1 MAIDIEELYRKY
13 GPMVLR
19 RCRQLL
25 QDEDRALDAMQDTF
39 VRLLKHRERLVDAG
53 LSSLLY
59 RTATNI
65 CLNLLRG
72 EKRRPRTGGEDAL
85 LAIASLDDHVER
97 SAAGAFLE
105 RLFGGERE
113 STRTI
118 AVLHYVDN
126 LTLEETAAQVGL
138 SVSGV
143 RKRLRA
149 LRKKGL
155 ALEGE
160 GWR

>member
-1 MAIDIEELYRKY
+1 MAIDVEALYRKY

-25 QDEDRALDAMQDTF
+25 GDEEKALDAMQETF
-39 VRLLKHRERLVDAG
+39 VRLLRSRERLEATG
-53 LSSLLY
+53 PSSLLY
-59 RTATNI
+59 RTATNV

-72 EKRRPRTGGEDAL
+72 ERRRPQTHDEQL
-85 LAIASLDDHVER
+85 LEAVAGLDDHEER
-97 SAAGAFLE
+97 TAARALLE

-113 STRTI
+113 STRTM
-118 AVLHYVDN
+118 AVLHYVDG

-149 LRKKGL
+149 LRAKGL
-155 ALEGE
+155 ALEE
-160 GWR
+160 GK